1 MTMMVPFDAFF
12 FLAHHYSI
20 IPTNDGV
27 MGAPSRDVKGP
38 TIRFTGDS
46 RSTSAHA
53 RVALSCF
60 EHDD

>member
-12 FLAHHYSI
+12 FLAHCDSI

-27 MGAPSRDVKGP
+27 MAPSRDVKGP